1 MVPAGPGRRR
11 ASELF
16 AIRTPSPTA
25 APLMNIC
32 VCGHVKRVEMNREAL
47 WMGSSL
53 PMDLGMCGGS
63 TRMGDPEENT
73 GGTLRC
79 WGEGSGGKGVS

>member
-1 MVPAGPGRRR
+1 MFQA
-11 ASELF
+11 
-16 AIRTPSPTA
+16 
-25 APLMNIC
+25 

-79 WGEGSGGKGVS
+79 WGEGSGGEGMS